1 MQKKLAGISLYGPTE
16 MIDGDFPW
24 VKRCWL
30 VAVARGLLDGGIPWF
45 MQGAVIKRM
54 LDPT

>member
-30 VAVARGLLDGGIPWF
+30 VAVARGLLEEEYHGSSVKF
-45 MQGAVIKRM
+45 LLVKMH
-54 LDPT
+54 